1 MKKTIVALILVVY
14 IASIAIVNFFGL
26 EIKIF
31 DGTTY
36 VSGIQCDQIILRS
49 EGERL
54 LTPAGYDGD
63 TPIFIFE
70 FIPSADGSEYTD
82 SPESLLHNPN
92 AVELDYVVL
101 PYDADNTTVKF
112 EYDEDAMDGVAVFRE
127 DIRTLVF
134 LKPGKMFTI
143 TIKATDGSNKS
154 TSVKIYGKVAD

>member
-54 LTPAGYDGD
+54 LTPVGYDGD

-112 EYDEDAMDGVAVFRE
+112 
-127 DIRTLVF
+127 
-134 LKPGKMFTI
+134 
-143 TIKATDGSNKS
+143 
-154 TSVKIYGKVAD
+154 